1 MRMPG
6 EDRPVELKL
15 KTYITETVSD
25 WEFITYVAD
34 KVHYIGQSDY
44 QKIQVFEAKPFGK
57 ILMLDQAVQFTERD
71 EFVYH
76 EMLAHIPM
84 LAHPSPRNVLIVG
97 GGDGGAAREALRHPE
112 VERLELCE
120 IDQAVIDICREYFP
134 TVSSSFDDPR
144 FHLNVGDGVAR
155 LKELPRGSVDVVIVD
170 GTDPNP
176 FSAGLYGAGFYK
188 HIHDALGPNGVFGTL
203 AGSPFYHEGWTIQV
217 FHEMGKIFPQVALYT
232 ATIPT
237 YPGFLWAFCVGAKEQ
252 DPRKGAGH
260 RLAKFEKDLKYL
272 NREMYGATFALPN
285 FVLKLLAEG

>member
-1 MRMPG
+1 MSQ
-6 EDRPVELKL
+6 EDHPVELKL

-34 KVHYIGQSDY
+34 KVHYLGQSDY

-57 ILMLDQAVQFTERD
+57 ILMLDQAVQFTEQD

-76 EMLAHIPM
+76 EMLSHIPM
-84 LAHPSPRNVLIVG
+84 LAHPSPRSVLVVG

-120 IDQAVIDICREYFP
+120 IDRAVIDICRKYFP

-144 FHLNVGDGVAR
+144 FHLHVGDGMAR
-155 LKELPRGSVDVVIVD
+155 MKGLGKGALDVVIVD

-176 FSAGLYGAGFYK
+176 FSKALYGADFYR
-188 HIHDALGPNGVFGTL
+188 HIHDVLAPNGVFGTL
-203 AGSPFYHEGWTIQV
+203 AGSPFFHEGWTIRV
-217 FHEMGKIFPQVALYT
+217 FHEMKKVFRQIALYT

-237 YPGFLWAFCVGAKEQ
+237 YPGFLWAFCVGAKDQ
-252 DPRKGAGH
+252 DPRNGDAS
-260 RLAKFEKDLKYL
+260 RLAKFEKDLRYL
-272 NREMYGATFALPN
+272 NRDMYGAAFALPN
-285 FVLKLLAEG
+285 FVLRLLEEG